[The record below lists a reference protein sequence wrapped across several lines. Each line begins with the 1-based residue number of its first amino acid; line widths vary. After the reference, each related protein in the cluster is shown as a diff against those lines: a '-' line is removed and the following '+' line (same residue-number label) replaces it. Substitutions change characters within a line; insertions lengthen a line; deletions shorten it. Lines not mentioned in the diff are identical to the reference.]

1 MSTFI
6 SLISRSR
13 PGATAG
19 LALLALVANAWGASE
34 PAQVP
39 LTSRVAEPPTPN
51 VMLTI
56 DDSGSMLADFMPEG
70 TFKLN
75 GYNVNLA
82 NDWVG
87 GFPADWRK
95 LCTSGQ
101 KNCVAGTWPTGNY
114 LAGVVTSRKTGASV
128 YEMQYRSPD
137 VNKIYYN
144 PDLLYLPWYKS
155 DGSGDRM
162 PNATLSAAKLDPV
175 ISNGTFNLSI
185 NYTLA
190 AGNQITTNW
199 FTGPGTKKVIGRDFY
214 PGLVYRLTAGAN
226 PTATGSYTRYD
237 INATDGSH
245 APSLPSV
252 NRTDCMANKVY
263 VKCTLAQEQQNFANW
278 FTYYRMRESLTKAA
292 VSESFVI
299 FKDKLRVGWGRIN
312 KNNSDTID
320 GASFKVVET
329 ETNGGPMRPL
339 DGNRLGKVL
348 TGVQKLASWP
358 STPLRVA
365 LDEVGRYFFVDDGV
379 HSNVRPAAGSPWL
392 TDPANEAS
400 EKLTC
405 RRSVS
410 LLMTDGYYNDSYTAA
425 GDVDGTNGPSYTGT
439 ENPGNYSPTEYVAQ
453 RPYIDAPNALSNT
466 LADVASRYYVMD
478 MDTTIANKVPPV
490 SGDIAYW
497 QHLTQFMVGLG
508 VYGTLDSSTPEAK
521 SETLKQIT
529 AGTKNWP
536 DPASGSSQKID
547 DMWHAAVNTGGD
559 FYSVSN
565 VTELTEALKDAFGR
579 AAGNEAK
586 EAGVATA
593 SSTLVAD
600 NVKYVPKYKSVSW
613 FGDLEAWAL
622 DIDGNTPDFPTW
634 RASEKL
640 PAHGSRN
647 LFTWVGSDAIEFTS
661 GKSSVVELVGSK
673 ELVDYIRGDTSKE
686 GDGQAFRSRRV
697 GVTNQLLG
705 DFVDSPPVVVKGLL
719 DLGYAAFD
727 ASYADYLAQKQA
739 RTDSAI
745 VLGGNAGMVHAF
757 RGSDGVEVF
766 GYLPQEGLS
775 NLPII
780 ASKDYGT
787 TSNFHRFFVNGPMN
801 ETDAKIDDQWT
812 NLVLG
817 AMGSGGKTFFALR
830 FPTDFGATLD
840 AADLGKSAVLW
851 EKSGKDDGD
860 IGYMFADF
868 AVGKIKGGGWKAF
881 IGNGV
886 YSSNGNSVLLVVDI
900 KTGAIDKITVDSSGN
915 TGMMGVSLIKDAT
928 TREVLGAYAG
938 DLKGN
943 VWRFDFEGASSA
955 DWKVGFS
962 GEPLFVAMNAGGD
975 RLPITVPPVFVLHPT
990 KGRVVLVGTGRLI
1003 DTVDSDSIDKQ
1014 TFFGVWDNVPVG
1026 EFSSQAVSPF
1036 YGQANG
1042 RDKLQEQKVNLTP
1055 LENTAGGIY
1064 YSVETTPVNWTSQLG
1079 WLMDLP
1085 FEGQRVLYPSLVLGL
1100 DYVFFSTVVPARDVA
1115 QCESSSG
1122 KGYNYLLVAAD
1133 GTQPTSAI
1141 FDTDGNGV
1149 VDESDQAA
1157 SGFETKGDGR
1167 DAIVNDKDDP
1177 LIGGDLKDGSNG
1189 SDGDGS
1195 GGKGKICN
1203 TEGCEDVDLKCIS
1216 NCPPPP
1222 GANKAVV
1229 DRVWKQIMNP
1239 PKPE

>member
-1 MSTFI
+1 MSTFL
-6 SLISRSR
+6 SLFSSAR
-13 PGATAG
+13 PGAAAVV
-19 LALLALVANAWGASE
+19 ALLALVANAWAVTE

-70 TFKLN
+70 TFTIN
-75 GYNVNLA
+75 GGSVNLA
-82 NDWVG
+82 NAWVG
-87 GFPADWRK
+87 AFPADWRK
-95 LCTSGQ
+95 LCTSGVPG
-101 KNCVAGTWPTGNY
+101 CVTGTWPTGNY
-114 LAGVVTSRKTGASV
+114 LAGVATSVKSGNA
-128 YEMQYRSPD
+128 YQMQFRSPD
-137 VNKIYYN
+137 VNKIFYN
-144 PDLLYLPWYKS
+144 PDLVYLPWYES
-155 DGSGDRM
+155 DGSGNRM
-162 PNATLSAAKLDPV
+162 PNSVLSAARYDPV
-175 ISNGTFNLSI
+175 VSSGTFNLSK
-185 NYTLA
+185 NYTGGSA
-190 AGNQITTNW
+190 ITTVW
-199 FTGPGTKKVIGRDFY
+199 YTGPGSKKSEGKDFY
-214 PGLVYRLTAGAN
+214 PGQVYRLNAGKSPTSTAN
-226 PTATGSYTRYD
+226 FTRYD
-237 INATDGSH
+237 ILATDGSH
-245 APSLPSV
+245 APATKHP
-252 NRTDCMANKVY
+252 NRTDCKAA
-263 VKCTLAQEQQNFANW
+263 KCTLAEEQQNFANW

-292 VSESFVI
+292 VSESFVL

-312 KNNSDTID
+312 KSNKETLD
-320 GASFKVVET
+320 GASFKIVEN
-329 ETNGGPMRPL
+329 ETNGGPLRPL
-339 DGNRLGKVL
+339 DGTRLAKVL
-348 TGVQKLASWP
+348 TGVQKIASWP
-358 STPLRVA
+358 STPLRIA

-379 HSNVRPAAGSPWL
+379 HTNVRPAAGSPWL
-392 TDPANEAS
+392 TDPSNVNS

-410 LLMTDGYYNDSYTAA
+410 LLMTDGYYNDSYSAA
-425 GDVDGTNGPSYTGT
+425 GNVDGSNGPSYTGNA
-439 ENPGNYSPTEYVAQ
+439 NPGGYSPTEYVAQ
-453 RPYIDAPNALSNT
+453 RPYIDAPNQLSNT

-478 MDTTIANKVPPV
+478 MDTSIANKVPPV

-508 VYGTLDSSTPEAK
+508 VYGTLDSSTPEKK
-521 SETLKQIT
+521 SETLKQLT
-529 AGTKNWP
+529 VGTKNWP
-536 DPASGSSQKID
+536 DPASGSPQKID

-593 SSTLVAD
+593 SATLVAD

-622 DIDGNTPDFPTW
+622 DADGNTPDFPTW

-647 LFTWVGSDAIEFTS
+647 LFTSVGSDAIEFMSTKS
-661 GKSSVVELVGSK
+661 AVVDAGGLGKD
-673 ELVDYIRGDTSKE
+673 LVDYIRGDTSKE

-697 GVTNQLLG
+697 GVLNQLLG
-705 DFVDSPPVVVKGLL
+705 DFVDSPPVVVKGLV
-719 DLGYAAFD
+719 DLGYTAFD
-727 ASYADYLAQKQA
+727 ASYADYVAQKKA
-739 RTDSAI
+739 RTDSGI
-745 VLGGNAGMVHAF
+745 VLGGNAGMVHVF
-757 RGSDGVEVF
+757 RGTDGQEVF

-775 NLPII
+775 KLSTI
-780 ASKDYGT
+780 AAKDYGT

-801 ETDAKIDDQWT
+801 ETDVKIDDAWA

-840 AADLGKSAVLW
+840 AADLGKDAVLW

-886 YSSNGNSVLLVVDI
+886 YSDSGNSVLLVVDI
-900 KTGAIDKITVDSSGN
+900 ATGSIDKITVDNSGN
-915 TGMMGVSLIKDAT
+915 TGMMGVSLIKDTT
-928 TREVLGAYAG
+928 TREVVGAYAG

-943 VWRFDFEGASSA
+943 VWRFDFEGGSSSE
-955 DWKVGFS
+955 WKVGFS
-962 GEPLFVAMNAGGD
+962 GEPLFVAVNVNGD

-1003 DTVDSDSIDKQ
+1003 DKADSDSIDKQ
-1014 TFFGVWDNVPVG
+1014 TFFGVWDDVAVG

-1042 RDKLQEQKVNLTP
+1042 RDKLQVQTVNVTP
-1055 LENTAGGIY
+1055 INDTTGTFY
-1064 YSVETTPVNWTSQLG
+1064 TVDTTPVNWTSQLG
-1079 WLMDLP
+1079 WYMDLP
-1085 FEGQRVLYPSLVLGL
+1085 FDGQRVLYPSLVLGL

-1133 GTQPTSAI
+1133 GTQPAKPI
-1141 FDTDGNGV
+1141 FDTNGDGV
-1149 VDESDQAA
+1149 VDESDQVA
-1157 SGFETKGDGR
+1157 SGYGTVGDGR
-1167 DAIVNDKDDP
+1167 DAIVSDKDNP
-1177 LIGGDLKDGSNG
+1177 LLGGDLKDGSNG
-1189 SDGDGS
+1189 TGNGS
-1195 GGKGKICN
+1195 GGEGEICN
-1203 TEGCEDVDLKCIS
+1203 TEGCKKVDLDCIT
-1216 NCPPPP
+1216 NCTPPNV
-1222 GANKAVV
+1222 NKSVV